1 MKRLRKGLWS
11 REEGSQ
17 GAVRLFKAL
26 KNTLGSLRSS
36 IAKGISE
43 ALGAIATKE
52 IKYQDV
58 MKRADELVV
67 KLVEADIAYEVAEE
81 IVRGVAKR
89 LDGVRVGRFED
100 LDSIVDN
107 RLREA
112 VEEILSRGVWRED
125 LVKMAGTRKPLKIV
139 FMGVNGVGKTTT
151 IAKVARF
158 FQKHGLKV
166 LVVAGDTFRAGAQE
180 QLAIHCARLG
190 APFFRAKY
198 GSDPGAVVYDAVRHA
213 ERQGYDAVLIDT
225 AGRQHTDRDLMEEV
239 KKIVRVSK
247 PDLKILVLDSLTG
260 NDAINQAREFDK
272 YVGVD
277 AAILTKLDANAT
289 GGSAISIIA
298 SIGKPIAFV
307 GVGQGYD
314 DLKPYDPKEIL
325 ERIFE
330 GE

>member
-1 MKRLRKGLWS
+1 
-11 REEGSQ
+11 
-17 GAVRLFKAL
+17 LFKAL
-26 KNTLGSLRSS
+26 KNVFGSIRSAIS
-36 IAKGISE
+36 KGISE
-43 ALGAIATKE
+43 ALGAIASRE
-52 IKYQDV
+52 IRYDDV
-58 MKRADELVV
+58 AKRSEELVV
-67 KLVEADIAYEVAEE
+67 RLVEADIAYEVAEE
-81 IVRGVAKR
+81 IVMGIAKR
-89 LDGVRVGRFED
+89 LDGVRISRFED
-100 LDSIVDN
+100 LDAVVEDK
-107 RLREA
+107 LREA
-112 VEEILSRGVWRED
+112 IKEILLRGVWKGD
-125 LVKMAGTRKPLKIV
+125 LVKLAAERKPLKLV

-158 FQKHGLKV
+158 FTKHGLKV

-180 QLAIHCARLG
+180 QLAIHCSRLG
-190 APFFRAKY
+190 VPFFRAKY

-213 ERQGYDAVLIDT
+213 EKQGYDVVLIDT
-225 AGRQHTDRDLMEEV
+225 AGRQHTDRDLMEEI

-260 NDAINQAREFDK
+260 NDAVNQAREFDK

-298 SIGKPIAFV
+298 SIGKPIVFV

-314 DLKPYDPKEIL
+314 DLEQYDPEKIL
-325 ERIFE
+325 ERIFG